1 MQDQNLLQKVHG
13 LHDAWD
19 VEELVAL
26 GKKLRSC
33 SYFAARELLQ
43 GAHVVFCPYNYLLD
57 PTIRESVSRASI
69 KKKCVVLEER
79 CV

>member
-1 MQDQNLLQKVHG
+1 MQDQHLLQKVHG

-19 VEELVAL
+19 IEDLVAL

-43 GAHVVFCPYNYLLD
+43 GALIVFCPYNYLLD
-57 PTIRESVSRASI
+57 PTIRENVSR
-69 KKKCVVLEER
+69 VDER
-79 CV
+79 TDHHNEPIY